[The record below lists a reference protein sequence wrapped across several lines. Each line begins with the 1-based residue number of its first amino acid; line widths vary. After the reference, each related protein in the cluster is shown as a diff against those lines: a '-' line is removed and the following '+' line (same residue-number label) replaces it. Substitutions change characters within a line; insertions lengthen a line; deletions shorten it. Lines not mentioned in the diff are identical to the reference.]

1 MKKYMKYIGLMLAA
15 ALVCGCSAQTE
26 ATVNSYAE
34 KLGIDVSA
42 GDYEEVVDTHGG
54 FHGDGVTFA
63 YITFSDDSLA
73 GEIEEA
79 EGWNALP
86 MDENVTALIY
96 GVTKVEGNSVYS
108 NGPYITSGDGQPLIP
123 RVENG
128 WYYFADRQSEGNI
141 HDSSQVLERASIN
154 CTVAVYDSD
163 NEKLYYLELDT

>member
-26 ATVNSYAE
+26 ATVNNYAE

-96 GVTKVEGNSVYS
+96 GVTKVEGS
-108 NGPYITSGDGQPLIP
+108 N
-123 RVENG
+123 
-128 WYYFADRQSEGNI
+128 
-141 HDSSQVLERASIN
+141 
-154 CTVAVYDSD
+154 
-163 NEKLYYLELDT
+163 K

>member
-1 MKKYMKYIGLMLAA
+1 
-15 ALVCGCSAQTE
+15 
-26 ATVNSYAE
+26 
-34 KLGIDVSA
+34 
-42 GDYEEVVDTHGG
+42 
-54 FHGDGVTFA
+54 
-63 YITFSDDSLA
+63 
-73 GEIEEA
+73 
-79 EGWNALP
+79 